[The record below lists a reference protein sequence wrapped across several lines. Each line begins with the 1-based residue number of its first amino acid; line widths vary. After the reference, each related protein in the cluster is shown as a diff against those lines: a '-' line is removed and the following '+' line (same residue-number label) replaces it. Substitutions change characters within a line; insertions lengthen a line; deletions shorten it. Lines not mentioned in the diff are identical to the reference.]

1 MYLYFSYIYMCFRLL
16 LLINCLNWFYLKHD
30 NWGFFSD
37 STSKPPSTTTSTRAA
52 QSSTVSTDAGTQST
66 TGTPIMFFFVFCFFF
81 KYQLTVSIHLWWEIV
96 HLLLYRYQ
104 TLSCRLLRVLREM
117 QVLSYSFCRIKQNI
131 DESFISK
138 RAWWSGPFFTL
149 YLLPLDKEL

>member
-1 MYLYFSYIYMCFRLL
+1 MCFRSL

-30 NWGFFSD
+30 NWGFFQTQQVNHRARLRVREWLKVRQSRQ
-37 STSKPPSTTTSTRAA
+37 TRVLKALLVNR
-52 QSSTVSTDAGTQST
+52 SCFFCFLWG
-66 TGTPIMFFFVFCFFF
+66 FFVFFF

-104 TLSCRLLRVLREM
+104 TLSCRLLCVLREM
-117 QVLSYSFCRIKQNI
+117 QVHSYSYCRIKQNI

-138 RAWWSGPFFTL
+138 RAWWAGPFFTL
-149 YLLPLDKEL
+149 YLLPLDEEL